1 MDDEN
6 RYGSLEV
13 GILWHKKGIGWVLNY
28 LGPKST
34 VLMVDWESK
43 SHNATIDGRQG
54 LAPSSVVN
62 ITNNVGAID
71 ESRVKVIWKPFD
83 VDFSSL
89 YDVFIFIIKSL
100 AVLAAHVTSDRV
112 EK

>member
-1 MDDEN
+1 MDAEN

-13 GILWHKKGIGWVLNY
+13 GILWHKKRIGWALIY

-43 SHNATIDGRQG
+43 SHNATLDGRQG
-54 LAPSSVVN
+54 SAPSSVVN
-62 ITNNVGAID
+62 ITNNVGAVD
-71 ESRVKVIWKPFD
+71 ESRVKVTWKPFD

-89 YDVFIFIIKSL
+89 YDVLS
-100 AVLAAHVTSDRV
+100 SS
-112 EK
+112 